1 MGTTLV
7 ASDGEV
13 KFGTLRGEARVFCA
27 MQGGIKQWER
37 GQALCIHKV
46 DLLYDVNYIGFMYT
60 QSRPYVCCEVYRLYV
75 YIGRHFTDQDS

>member
-1 MGTTLV
+1 MGMALV
-7 ASDGEV
+7 ASYGEAE
-13 KFGTLRGEARVFCA
+13 FGTLQGEARVFCA

-60 QSRPYVCCEVYRLYV
+60 QSNTSRIKIL
-75 YIGRHFTDQDS
+75 D